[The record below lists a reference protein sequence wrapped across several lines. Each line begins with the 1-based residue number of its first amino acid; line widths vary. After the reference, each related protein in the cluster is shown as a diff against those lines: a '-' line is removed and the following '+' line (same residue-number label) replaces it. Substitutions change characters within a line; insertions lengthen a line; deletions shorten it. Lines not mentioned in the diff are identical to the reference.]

1 MKITTFNEADKFVII
16 LAIGNQLCK
25 CCDRIRF
32 YKKYESEDPE
42 ILQRTVERAREEIR
56 VFKKASDAQ
65 YFAQLKSFGIS
76 G

>member
-25 CCDRIRF
+25 RCDGIRF

-42 ILQRTVERAREEIR
+42 IL
-56 VFKKASDAQ
+56 
-65 YFAQLKSFGIS
+65 
-76 G
+76 